1 MHLHFDNRSSVGV
14 CCTAYWDASF
24 GLPRR
29 YTIGAGHRLKDFVPL
44 PPAQKLAMTVHGPNG
59 FVRKERWLGFF
70 GHEDKWTDC
79 CTFPL
84 WEEQI
89 RCEDRD
95 ETMPPRSRLG

>member
-1 MHLHFDNRSSVGV
+1 MPSGSYWLRLRHTQAEGTGSGANSTRS
-14 CCTAYWDASF
+14 WF
-24 GLPRR
+24 
-29 YTIGAGHRLKDFVPL
+29 
-44 PPAQKLAMTVHGPNG
+44 Q
-59 FVRKERWLGFF
+59 RWLGFF

-95 ETMPPRSRLG
+95 ETMRPHSRPG